1 MKKLLLTLLAALL
14 LFSGCAAQKQES
26 QPQQTAAEQ
35 TAELEPSAA
44 PQWEELRFDT
54 SLPLSY
60 ATQFSVR
67 YAEGGYTDITIGSD
81 QEFLLVAQDAAVPEN
96 VPSSITI
103 LRQPLSHIYLV
114 ASAAMDYFDHLDAVD
129 RISLSGLKADDW
141 YIESAK
147 AAMEEGSMRYAGKY
161 SAPDYEAILE
171 SGCDLAIENTM
182 IYHTPEVIE
191 QLQTTGV
198 PVLVERSSYESS
210 PLGRIEWLKLYGALV
225 GKEDLACSQY
235 DELLAALSP
244 ILDQEAS
251 GQTVAFFYI
260 NSSGAVN
267 VRKSGDYIAKAIAMA
282 GGQYVSFDESG
293 EENALSTMTIQMES
307 FYASAVDAD
316 IMIYNSTI
324 DGEIR
329 TIDELLTKS
338 PLLADCKAVQE
349 GSVWCI
355 TKNFY
360 QESLALGDLILDVH
374 AILQDKAAENL
385 HFLRKLS

>member
-1 MKKLLLTLLAALL
+1 MKKLLLLLTAALML
-14 LFSGCAAQKQES
+14 LLCACAPSGQSAS
-26 QPQQTAAEQ
+26 QPESSDVPDV
-35 TAELEPSAA
+35 LEDAVS
-44 PQWEELRFDT
+44 WNDLTFDRA
-54 SLPLSY
+54 LPLSY
-60 ATQFSVR
+60 ATQFSVS
-67 YAEGGYTDITIGSD
+67 YAGDDYTRITIGTD
-81 QEFLLVAQDAAVPEN
+81 QEFLLVAENAGTPAN
-96 VPSSITI
+96 VPDSVTV
-103 LRQPLSHIYLV
+103 LRRPLSHIYLV

-129 RISLSGLKADDW
+129 RISLSGLKAGDW

-147 AAMEEGSMRYAGKY
+147 AAMEAGAMRYAGKY

-235 DELLAALSP
+235 DALLAELTP
-244 ILDQEAS
+244 VLDQEAS

-267 VRKSGDYIAKAIAMA
+267 VRKSGDYIAKAISMA

-316 IMIYNSTI
+316 LMIYNSTI
-324 DGEIR
+324 DGELR
-329 TIDELLTKS
+329 TIDELLAKS
-338 PLLADCKAVQE
+338 PLLADCKAVQA

-374 AILQDKAAENL
+374 AILQDKDADDL

>member
-1 MKKLLLTLLAALL
+1 MQTKRFGLCAALSAAALL
-14 LFSGCAAQKQES
+14 LLAGCAGS
-26 QPQQTAAEQ
+26 GSTAAPTLTVE
-35 TAELEPSAA
+35 S
-44 PQWEELRFDT
+44 
-54 SLPLSY
+54 SYPLQY
-60 ATQFSVR
+60 AKQFTVD
-67 YAEGGYTDITIGSD
+67 ECTGGYELITIADS
-81 QEFLLVAQDAAVPEN
+81 QYLVVPQGAAVPEDLPQGTT
-96 VPSSITI
+96 V
-103 LRQPLSHIYLV
+103 LQQPIENIYLV
-114 ASAAMDYFDHLDAVD
+114 STSAMDPI
-129 RISLSGLKADDW
+129 ISLGALDSIALSGTKADGW
-141 YIESAK
+141 YLPEAK
-147 AAMEEGSMRYAGKY
+147 AAMQAGQIAYAGKY
-161 SAPDYEAILE
+161 SAPDYETILA
-171 SGCDLAIENTM
+171 SGCGLAIENTM

>member
-1 MKKLLLTLLAALL
+1 MVVAIATDRGVKNSVILWPLRVAVSGKASTPGGATELCALL
-14 LFSGCAAQKQES
+14 
-26 QPQQTAAEQ
+26 
-35 TAELEPSAA
+35 
-44 PQWEELRFDT
+44 
-54 SLPLSY
+54 
-60 ATQFSVR
+60 
-67 YAEGGYTDITIGSD
+67 
-81 QEFLLVAQDAAVPEN
+81 
-96 VPSSITI
+96 
-103 LRQPLSHIYLV
+103 
-114 ASAAMDYFDHLDAVD
+114 
-129 RISLSGLKADDW
+129 
-141 YIESAK
+141 
-147 AAMEEGSMRYAGKY
+147 
-161 SAPDYEAILE
+161 
-171 SGCDLAIENTM
+171 
-182 IYHTPEVIE
+182 
-191 QLQTTGV
+191 
-198 PVLVERSSYESS
+198 
-210 PLGRIEWLKLYGALV
+210 

-338 PLLADCKAVQE
+338 PLLADCKAVQA
-349 GSVWCI
+349 GTVWCI

>member
-1 MKKLLLTLLAALL
+1 MKKIEIMGCGYIGLPTAITFTLAGYEVCG
-14 LFSGCAAQKQES
+14 FDVKPEVV
-26 QPQQTAAEQ
+26 EQ
-35 TAELEPSAA
+35 
-44 PQWEELRFDT
+44 
-54 SLPLSY
+54 
-60 ATQFSVR
+60 
-67 YAEGGYTDITIGSD
+67 
-81 QEFLLVAQDAAVPEN
+81 
-96 VPSSITI
+96 
-103 LRQPLSHIYLV
+103 
-114 ASAAMDYFDHLDAVD
+114 
-129 RISLSGLKADDW
+129 
-141 YIESAK
+141 
-147 AAMEEGSMRYAGKY
+147 
-161 SAPDYEAILE
+161 LE
-171 SGCDLAIENTM
+171 S
-182 IYHTPEVIE
+182 V
-191 QLQTTGV
+191 GV
-198 PVLVERSSYESS
+198 PVLIERSSYESD

-338 PLLADCKAVQE
+338 PLLADCKAVQA
-349 GSVWCI
+349 GTVWCI

>member
-1 MKKLLLTLLAALL
+1 MKPRILALL
-14 LFSGCAAQKQES
+14 LALLMLCGCAAPQKA
-26 QPQQTAAEQ
+26 PAEQ
-35 TAELEPSAA
+35 PAPEQPAA
-44 PQWEELRFDT
+44 IVTWDSLTFDRA
-54 SLPLSY
+54 LPLSY
-60 ATQFSVR
+60 AEQFTVS
-67 YAEGGYTDITIGSD
+67 YAGEDYTRITIGED
-81 QEFLLVAQDAAVPEN
+81 QTFLLVAESAPVPAGVPED
-96 VPSSITI
+96 VTV
-103 LRQPLSHIYLV
+103 LQQPLDHIYLV
-114 ASAAMDYFDHLDAVD
+114 ATAAMDFFRALDAVD
-129 RISLSGLKADDW
+129 RIALSGQKESDW
-141 YIESAK
+141 YIDEAK
-147 AAMEEGSMRYAGKY
+147 AAMQAGTMVYAGKY
-161 SAPDYEAILE
+161 SAPDYETILAE
-171 SGCDLAIENTM
+171 GCDLAIENTM
-182 IYHTPEVIE
+182 IYHTPEVVE
-191 QLQTTGV
+191 QLESVGV
-198 PVLVERSSYESS
+198 PVLIERSSYESD

>member
-1 MKKLLLTLLAALL
+1 MQTKRFGLCAALSAAALL
-14 LFSGCAAQKQES
+14 LLAGCAGS
-26 QPQQTAAEQ
+26 GSTAAPTLTVE
-35 TAELEPSAA
+35 S
-44 PQWEELRFDT
+44 
-54 SLPLSY
+54 SYPLQY
-60 ATQFSVR
+60 AKQFTVD
-67 YAEGGYTDITIGSD
+67 ECTGGYELITIADS
-81 QEFLLVAQDAAVPEN
+81 QYLVVPQGAAVPEN
-96 VPSSITI
+96 LPQGTTV
-103 LRQPLSHIYLV
+103 LQQPIENIYLV
-114 ASAAMDYFDHLDAVD
+114 STSAMDPI
-129 RISLSGLKADDW
+129 ISLGALDSIALSGTKADGW
-141 YIESAK
+141 YLPEAK
-147 AAMEEGSMRYAGKY
+147 AAMQAGQIAYAGKY
-161 SAPDYEAILE
+161 SAPDYETILA
-171 SGCDLAIENTM
+171 SGCGLAIENTM

-338 PLLADCKAVQE
+338 PLLADCKAVQA
-349 GSVWCI
+349 GTVWCI

>member
-1 MKKLLLTLLAALL
+1 MNRAR
-14 LFSGCAAQKQES
+14 SEES
-26 QPQQTAAEQ
+26 N
-35 TAELEPSAA
+35 
-44 PQWEELRFDT
+44 
-54 SLPLSY
+54 
-60 ATQFSVR
+60 
-67 YAEGGYTDITIGSD
+67 GS
-81 QEFLLVAQDAAVPEN
+81 
-96 VPSSITI
+96 
-103 LRQPLSHIYLV
+103 
-114 ASAAMDYFDHLDAVD
+114 
-129 RISLSGLKADDW
+129 
-141 YIESAK
+141 
-147 AAMEEGSMRYAGKY
+147 
-161 SAPDYEAILE
+161 
-171 SGCDLAIENTM
+171 
-182 IYHTPEVIE
+182 
-191 QLQTTGV
+191 
-198 PVLVERSSYESS
+198 
-210 PLGRIEWLKLYGALV
+210 KLYGALV

-329 TIDELLTKS
+329 TIDELLTKKS
-338 PLLADCKAVQE
+338 AACRLQSRTGRLRLVHHQKL
-349 GSVWCI
+349 
-355 TKNFY
+355 Y